1 MSISLPSSVR
11 RDKADVVQ
19 RSVLLARGAVNP
31 PPRTPT
37 RIGASHPYN
46 IRSIRHIA
54 SPRPLTAVERRKD
67 ARQRMHL
74 QQQTRNPVSI
84 RSSVLTSNLR
94 LAGLHDSP
102 KRPRMVRTPRAVYGE
117 IIEGITEEGPKM
129 TYGQTLFTI
138 LNMYVG
144 GTMLQI
150 GWAFAQGGWIMLPL
164 LVFMVAFITF
174 TGTRL
179 FFPFCCDFGW

>member
-1 MSISLPSSVR
+1 M
-11 RDKADVVQ
+11 Q
-19 RSVLLARGAVNP
+19 
-31 PPRTPT
+31 
-37 RIGASHPYN
+37 
-46 IRSIRHIA
+46 
-54 SPRPLTAVERRKD
+54 
-67 ARQRMHL
+67 L

-94 LAGLHDSP
+94 LAGLHDAP
-102 KRPRMVRTPRAVYGE
+102 KKQQHPRTPRAVYGE
-117 IIEGITEEGPKM
+117 LQVGIEEDGPKM

-150 GWAFAQGGWIMLPL
+150 GWAFAQGGWVMLPL

-174 TGTRL
+174 TGM
-179 FFPFCCDFGW
+179 